1 MDKTKITG
9 IAFGAVYARNFE
21 VSYKFYSEV
30 LGLKKLYDMGDRA
43 CFFELPDD
51 TGLYLQGRNSKVE
64 YAIDTMRTS
73 FVFNVPSASAMY
85 EKLRAADVK
94 FIHDA
99 PIEMGPGNYWFM
111 FYDPSGNILEVL
123 GDK

>member
-1 MDKTKITG
+1 MDKTTIKG
-9 IAFGAVYARNFE
+9 IAFGSVYTDDIATA
-21 VSYKFYSEV
+21 YKFYSEV
-30 LGLKKLYDMGDRA
+30 LGLKKQFDMGDQA
-43 CFFELPDD
+43 CWFELLDD
-51 TGLYLQGRNSKVE
+51 SGLYLQGGNSKRD
-64 YAIDTMRTS
+64 YAMETMRTA

-85 EKLRAADVK
+85 EKLREAGVK
-94 FIHDA
+94 FIHDE